1 MQFYKQKSAIFS
13 STFKQQAH
21 SWCPSSYKPSFLSP
35 QQTGWLQDMVRW
47 VWGALWCY
55 CQGGGEKA
63 SSSDTWAISQIEWYA
78 FCEAPMLCLCHLGFY
93 FCFSS
98 CGYCST
104 QCMQPF
110 QRSFLFF
117 AHRLWLWV
125 SQVPLEAMSVVS
137 KMDGKICEDYLI
149 SLNESRS
156 LDSYSCKHVLGKA

>member
-21 SWCPSSYKPSFLSP
+21 SWCPSSHKPSFLSP

-47 VWGALWCY
+47 VWGALWCH
-55 CQGGGEKA
+55 CQGGGEKTR
-63 SSSDTWAISQIEWYA
+63 SSDTWAISQIEWYA

-110 QRSFLFF
+110 QRSFLFS

-137 KMDGKICEDYLI
+137 KMDGKICED
-149 SLNESRS
+149 
-156 LDSYSCKHVLGKA
+156 